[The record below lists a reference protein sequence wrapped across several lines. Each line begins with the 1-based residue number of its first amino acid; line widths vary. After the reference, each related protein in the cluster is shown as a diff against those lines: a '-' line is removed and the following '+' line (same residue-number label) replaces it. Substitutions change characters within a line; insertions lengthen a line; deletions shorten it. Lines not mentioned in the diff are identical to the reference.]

1 VVGLSAIEA
10 LVHVQNEKV
19 EQAERPADETPLGP
33 GIRIV
38 DGRPLY
44 SAAWLDFEAP
54 RAA

>member
-1 VVGLSAIEA
+1 MSAAEA
-10 LVHVQNEKV
+10 LAHVLDEEV
-19 EQAERPADETPLGP
+19 ELPARPADEAPLGP

-38 DGRPLY
+38 DGRPMY

>member
-1 VVGLSAIEA
+1 MSAAEA
-10 LVHVQNEKV
+10 LAHALEAEV
-19 EQAERPADETPLGP
+19 EQAERPADEAPLGP

-38 DGRPLY
+38 DGRPMY

>member
-1 VVGLSAIEA
+1 MSAAEA
-10 LVHVQNEKV
+10 LAQALDEEV
-19 EQAERPADETPLGP
+19 EQPAPPADEAPLGP

-38 DGRPLY
+38 DGRAMY

>member
-1 VVGLSAIEA
+1 LSAAEA
-10 LVHVQNEKV
+10 LAQRPEDEV
-19 EQAERPADETPLGP
+19 EQSGRSADDAPLGP

-38 DGRPLY
+38 EGQPMY

>member
-1 VVGLSAIEA
+1 MSAADAFARLLED
-10 LVHVQNEKV
+10 EV
-19 EQAERPADETPLGP
+19 EQAQRPADEVPLGP

-38 DGRPLY
+38 DGRPMY